1 VVSANI
7 LASTVKLE
15 TYGQVF
21 NVGTGTNFSV
31 NELAKMISDNTIMI
45 EPRLGEAR
53 FTRANN
59 KKIKK
64 YLGWEPKVKLEDWI
78 SNELKGLK

>member
-1 VVSANI
+1 
-7 LASTVKLE
+7 
-15 TYGQVF
+15 
-21 NVGTGTNFSV
+21 
-31 NELAKMISDNTIMI
+31 MI